1 MKVVL
6 SAECDSISYSL
17 PLQGW
22 ACTLEKVTIGL
33 CFLALIVDNSGKM
46 NSNGSRLLE
55 DIHLRNTS
63 RPKFLHKKP
72 YSAKRPSVGPLSG
85 SDQAFSVRI
94 HRNLHPVLDRI
105 RIPHPQPFIPD
116 PFQLE
121 ALEALERA
129 DVLVTAP
136 TGAGKTYIAIK
147 AIERTLQS
155 GGKSWYASPLKALS
169 NSKYE
174 EFSQLFGADNV
185 GILTGDRKENL
196 QAPVIVGTTE
206 ILRNQLYDTMHRGE
220 DLEEDLVVLDEAH
233 FLGDEDRGVVWEE
246 VFIYLPSRVKLL
258 LLSATIQNAQEI
270 CSWLEWLRSTPC
282 TWVAAYD
289 RPVPLYP
296 LFLFPNG
303 ELSPLSTR
311 RGLFAKVRTV
321 DSKSFPKNDFP
332 NIPRV
337 LQTLRQANLLP
348 AIFFLKSR
356 ADCERAI
363 FLCHPVPES
372 DGAKSSALFKQ
383 RLDELLEDFPFL
395 RRHQH
400 LSILKYAR
408 VGAHHGGQLPHWKL
422 FLERLMQEG
431 YLEAIFS
438 TSTVAAGVNY
448 PARTVVICQS
458 DRFNGREF
466 AGLTATDLL
475 QMTGRAGRR
484 SMDEIGFVLVLPGPH
499 QDPQLIHDLL
509 KSPPDGINSQ
519 IRINFSMAL
528 NLLLSHRPDE
538 IATLF
543 SSSLATFQNLR
554 RETEISE
561 EMLEAKEA
569 LNQWLPQ
576 TACGSLEQL
585 AEIRPQYGFLKEQTR
600 KARKLWKR
608 QASIHSFYDL
618 LVPGRIFLSGRGTPY
633 AVISLPQ
640 REQQTIEAVRLAF
653 PMRYRRGRIRTYK
666 VSFQRIRALAEKLG
680 SLPSSKDREGWEE
693 LASQMTSKK
702 HHPGKEGSDAEKWL
716 PLEVAARDLTGLA
729 TTKAA
734 LPCDSCSL
742 FGPCQKPTSHPFSS
756 AVQQYFAQLSHMDTI
771 QEQLWR
777 SFLQHYRIL
786 QEEGYVNEQGQLTE
800 DGLWTSK
807 LRLDQ
812 PLLISEGIRKDVFPA
827 ENPELLAALIAP
839 FVMDRERPGDIQLST
854 LVWKYPEVAK
864 PFFKMLQGL
873 QRLRERLQAEGFST
887 PPLPFWTVVTVF
899 YWARGDSWEKVREV
913 SGMDEGDLAMVVLR
927 TADHLRQIESLAET
941 HPRLAA
947 SARQA
952 IERIMREPV
961 LME

>member
-1 MKVVL
+1 M
-6 SAECDSISYSL
+6 
-17 PLQGW
+17 
-22 ACTLEKVTIGL
+22 
-33 CFLALIVDNSGKM
+33 
-46 NSNGSRLLE
+46 
-55 DIHLRNTS
+55 RNIS
-63 RPKFLHKKP
+63 RPKHFHKKP
-72 YSAKRPSVGPLSG
+72 FSARRSPEGPLSG
-85 SDQAFSVRI
+85 SDRTFSIRI
-94 HRNLHPVLDRI
+94 HRNLRPVLDRI
-105 RIPHPQPFIPD
+105 RVPHPQPFTPD

-121 ALEALERA
+121 ALEALERT

-136 TGAGKTYIAIK
+136 TGAGKTYIALK
-147 AIERTLQS
+147 AIEGTLHN

-258 LLSATIQNAQEI
+258 LLSATIRNAQEI

-282 TWVAAYD
+282 TWIAAYD
-289 RPVPLYP
+289 RPVPLHP
-296 LFLFPNG
+296 LFLFPDG

-311 RGLFAKVRTV
+311 RGLFTKVRTV
-321 DSKSFPKNDFP
+321 ESRSFPRNDFP

-363 FLCHPVPES
+363 LLCHPVPES

-383 RLDELLEDFPFL
+383 RLNELLESFPFL

-431 YLEAIFS
+431 WLEAIFS

-484 SMDEIGFVLVLPGPH
+484 GMDEIGFVLVLPGPH

-509 KSPPDGINSQ
+509 KSPPDSINSQ

-543 SSSLATFQNLR
+543 SSSLATFQNLNK
-554 RETEISE
+554 ESQLSGKF
-561 EMLEAKEA
+561 LEAKKA
-569 LNQWLPQ
+569 LDEWLPH
-576 TACGSLEQL
+576 TACGSLEKL
-585 AEIRPQYGFLKEQTR
+585 AEIRPQYSFLKEQTR

-608 QASIHSFYDL
+608 QASLHSFYDL
-618 LVPGRIFLSGRGTPY
+618 LVPCRIFLSGRGTPY
-633 AVISLPQ
+633 AVTSLPQ
-640 REQQTIEAVRLAF
+640 REQQTVEAVRLAF
-653 PMRYRRGRIRTYK
+653 PLRYRKGRIRTYQ
-666 VSFQRIRALAEKLG
+666 VAFQRIRSLGEKLEG
-680 SLPSSKDREGWEE
+680 LPSSKDRQGWET
-693 LASQMTSKK
+693 LVSQVTSRRNHAEKK
-702 HHPGKEGSDAEKWL
+702 GPDTEKWL
-716 PLEVAARDLTGLA
+716 PLEVAARDLTGLV

-742 FGPCQKPTSHPFSS
+742 FGPCQKATSHPFSA
-756 AVQQYFAQLSHMDTI
+756 AVQDYFAHLSQMDTI

-786 QEEGYVNEQGQLTE
+786 QEEGYATEEGRLTE
-800 DGLWTSK
+800 DGLWASK

-812 PLLISEGIRKDVFPA
+812 PLLISEGIRKEVFPA
-827 ENPELLAALIAP
+827 DDAELLAALIAP

-854 LVWKYPEVAK
+854 LIWKYPEVAK
-864 PFFKMLQGL
+864 PFFKMLQDL
-873 QRLRERLQAEGFST
+873 QRLRERLQAEGFTT
-887 PPLPFWTVVTVF
+887 PPLPFWTVVTVY
-899 YWARGDSWEKVREV
+899 YWARGESWEKVREI

-952 IERIMREPV
+952 IEKILREPV

>member
-1 MKVVL
+1 V
-6 SAECDSISYSL
+6 
-17 PLQGW
+17 P
-22 ACTLEKVTIGL
+22 
-33 CFLALIVDNSGKM
+33 
-46 NSNGSRLLE
+46 
-55 DIHLRNTS
+55 
-63 RPKFLHKKP
+63 
-72 YSAKRPSVGPLSG
+72 GPLSG
-85 SDQAFSVRI
+85 ADQAFSLRI
-94 HRNLHPVLDRI
+94 HRNLRPVLDLI
-105 RIPHPQPFIPD
+105 RIPHHQPFIPD
-116 PFQLE
+116 PFQIE
-121 ALEALERA
+121 ALEALEGA

-136 TGAGKTYIAIK
+136 TGAGKTYIALK
-147 AIERTLQS
+147 AIERTLQR

-174 EFSQLFGADNV
+174 EFSELFGADNV

-246 VFIYLPSRVKLL
+246 VFIYLPARVKLL
-258 LLSATIQNAQEI
+258 LLSATIRNAQEI
-270 CSWLEWLRSTPC
+270 CSWLEWLRSAPC
-282 TWVAAYD
+282 TWVAAYE

-363 FLCHPVPES
+363 FLCHPAPDG
-372 DGAKSSALFKQ
+372 DGAKSSAVFKE
-383 RLDELLEDFPFL
+383 RLNELLESFPFL

-448 PARTVVICQS
+448 PARTVVVCQS

-466 AGLTATDLL
+466 TGLSATDLL

-484 SMDEIGFVLVLPGPH
+484 GMDEIGFVLVLPGPH
-499 QDPQLIHDLL
+499 QDPQLLHDLL
-509 KSPPDGINSQ
+509 KSPPDSINSQ

-538 IATLF
+538 ISILF
-543 SSSLATFQNLR
+543 SSSFATFQNLR
-554 RETEISE
+554 GESQLSGELLAAHKV
-561 EMLEAKEA
+561 LE
-569 LNQWLPQ
+569 QWLPQ

-585 AEIRPQYGFLKEQTR
+585 GEIRPQCNFLREQTR

-608 QASIHSFYDL
+608 QASVHSFYDL
-618 LVPGRIFLSGRGTPY
+618 LVIGRTFFSVRGTPY
-633 AVISLPQ
+633 AIVSLPQ
-640 REQQTIEAVRLAF
+640 REHQSVEAVRLAF
-653 PMRYRRGRIRTYK
+653 PLRFRRGRIRTYK
-666 VSFQRIRALAEKLG
+666 VDFQRIRALGEKFE
-680 SLPSSKDREGWEE
+680 SLPSSKNREEWEA
-693 LASQMTSKK
+693 LVTQITSNRN
-702 HHPGKEGSDAEKWL
+702 HPEKEGQEKWL
-716 PLEVAARDLTGLA
+716 PLEVAARELTGLVA
-729 TTKAA
+729 TKAA

-742 FGPCQKPTSHPFSS
+742 FGPCQKATTHPFSE
-756 AVQQYFAQLSHMDTI
+756 AVQQYFAHQSQMNTI

-777 SFLQHYRIL
+777 SFLQHYRVL
-786 QEEGYVNEQGQLTE
+786 QEEGYVNEDGRLTE
-800 DGLWTSK
+800 DGLWASQ

-812 PLLISEGIRKDVFPA
+812 PLLISEGIRKGVFPTD
-827 ENPELLAALIAP
+827 NPELLAALIAP

-854 LVWKYPEVAK
+854 LVWKYPEIAK
-864 PFFKMLQGL
+864 PFFLMLQGL
-873 QRLRERLQAEGFST
+873 QRMRERLQAEGFST
-887 PPLPFWTVVTVF
+887 PPLPFWTVVTVY
-899 YWARGDSWEKVREV
+899 YWARGESWEKVREI

-927 TADHLRQIESLAET
+927 TADHLRQIEALTET

-952 IERIMREPV
+952 IERVMREPV